1 MTSKLK
7 IVKKQFYVYQ
17 MKANNP
23 GNLKLDMEYIFDLQV
38 T

>member
-7 IVKKQFYVYQ
+7 IVKNNVYQ